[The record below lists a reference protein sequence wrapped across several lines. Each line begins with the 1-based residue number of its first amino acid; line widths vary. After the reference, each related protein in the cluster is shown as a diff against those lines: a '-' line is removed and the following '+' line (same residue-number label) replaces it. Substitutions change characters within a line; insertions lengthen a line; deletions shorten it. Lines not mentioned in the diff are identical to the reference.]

1 MSRPIRAGI
10 DRVEQTGRHGP
21 AEADQRALKLGQLE
35 RALAN
40 PRDDLAQRLI
50 RCAFETGELDVR
62 IAVVD
67 LDLVGPGVIGRGHD
81 GAGEWLLT
89 ELGVDDHGL
98 SGRHAGAD
106 RNGELGEGGGAVG
119 HTSLRLSGHG
129 PVYSLGPGGRTRRGQ
144 GPVAAGSRGPSGSRL
159 SWRSMAG
166 TELGMPSGEAPP
178 AGAAAGAS
186 VAGRVVA
193 GGVQR
198 IAAFGVINLITAA
211 AAVLLLRYL
220 GVRDFG
226 RYGTVMAL
234 MAIVQ
239 GVTDGGLTLT
249 GARELSLRS
258 DQADRDDLLGNLIG
272 LRIMFTGVGVLAA
285 VVFAAAVGYDS
296 TLVEGTALVGV
307 SVFLLSIQS
316 AALLPLTVDLENSR
330 LAVNDILRQLVLV
343 IAFVVLAVA
352 GTTLLPF
359 FAASPAAAVVVF
371 ACTPILLNGRR
382 FARPRWRAP
391 ALRSLAVKTLPLAL
405 FGVLSV
411 IYFRILVILMSL
423 LQSSALQLG
432 YYVTSARVMETCLG
446 IPVVLIGVVLPVLS
460 VSARDDVG
468 RLQYVTMRLTQSM
481 AWLGLLLA
489 VVLGTG
495 ARSILLLFGGS
506 QYVGAAPIL
515 QIQCLA
521 LITIFITAAWTTAL
535 VGMGRTR
542 DLAIAT
548 LVGLAAVTIVGSVLI
563 SVDGAEG
570 AAIAAVVADVLYCAT
585 AGFFV
590 RRGSATQAIAAGP
603 MVRLAAS
610 AIPALVL
617 ATVPILPNAISCVVG
632 TALFVGLSIMSGAV
646 PPEIID
652 HTPLRRLRRA

>member
-1 MSRPIRAGI
+1 
-10 DRVEQTGRHGP
+10 
-21 AEADQRALKLGQLE
+21 
-35 RALAN
+35 
-40 PRDDLAQRLI
+40 
-50 RCAFETGELDVR
+50 
-62 IAVVD
+62 
-67 LDLVGPGVIGRGHD
+67 
-81 GAGEWLLT
+81 
-89 ELGVDDHGL
+89 
-98 SGRHAGAD
+98 
-106 RNGELGEGGGAVG
+106 
-119 HTSLRLSGHG
+119 
-129 PVYSLGPGGRTRRGQ
+129 
-144 GPVAAGSRGPSGSRL
+144 
-159 SWRSMAG
+159 
-166 TELGMPSGEAPP
+166 
-178 AGAAAGAS
+178 
-186 VAGRVVA
+186 
-193 GGVQR
+193 
-198 IAAFGVINLITAA
+198 
-211 AAVLLLRYL
+211 
-220 GVRDFG
+220 
-226 RYGTVMAL
+226 
-234 MAIVQ
+234 
-239 GVTDGGLTLT
+239 
-249 GARELSLRS
+249 
-258 DQADRDDLLGNLIG
+258 
-272 LRIMFTGVGVLAA
+272 
-285 VVFAAAVGYDS
+285 
-296 TLVEGTALVGV
+296 
-307 SVFLLSIQS
+307 
-316 AALLPLTVDLENSR
+316 
-330 LAVNDILRQLVLV
+330 
-343 IAFVVLAVA
+343 
-352 GTTLLPF
+352 
-359 FAASPAAAVVVF
+359 VVVF

-506 QYVGAAPIL
+506 QYVGAAPVL

-563 SVDGAEG
+563 VVDGAEG

-610 AIPALVL
+610 ALPALVL
-617 ATVPILPNAISCVVG
+617 ATVPILPNAVSCVVG